1 MESNVDLEASDLQVT
16 DNWEFASAVGPGA
29 VTSRISVQKPCN
41 IFSQFGQFKRK
52 LIAEIGFEGV
62 LSLRSLPKLNLK
74 FSSFL
79 MERVDADTCVI
90 TIDEGRSIKF
100 TAADVNN
107 VFGLPVGGK
116 RISTYPCDLS
126 EACIEYKKF
135 AEELSD
141 KGTHNLK
148 AAEAILLKDI
158 QEDSPRVAIEMFKI
172 AAVIFIFG
180 HLLCPSSKNDY
191 TSVDYWGALN
201 TTLEIS
207 QFDWCEFVI
216 EHLLSAVRKLKTD
229 LQTRHSTI
237 HLVVAICS
245 YRFLCSTIWTWVSK
259 LLETLRRP
267 GSVFS
272 IMTSP
277 AR

>member
-1 MESNVDLEASDLQVT
+1 
-16 DNWEFASAVGPGA
+16 
-29 VTSRISVQKPCN
+29 
-41 IFSQFGQFKRK
+41 
-52 LIAEIGFEGV
+52 
-62 LSLRSLPKLNLK
+62 
-74 FSSFL
+74 

-107 VFGLPVGGK
+107 VFGFPIGGK
-116 RISTYPCDLS
+116 RISSYPCDLS

-141 KGTHNLK
+141 KGTHSLK
-148 AAEAILLKDI
+148 AVEAIMLKDI
-158 QEDSPRVAIEMFKI
+158 QEDSPSIAIEMFKI

-229 LQTRHSTI
+229 LQTWHSTI
-237 HLVVAICS
+237 HLVGCHLFLQVFVLDNLDLGQLTPRDPSTPRVCVFDYDITRKMIEALSCS
-245 YRFLCSTIWTWVSK
+245 QSG
-259 LLETLRRP
+259 EP
-267 GSVFS
+267 AFS
-272 IMTSP
+272 ISRVHHIHLSMSHQSVLWVL
-277 AR
+277 ACRLQYMRMLA